1 LFSGS
6 FEQSVM
12 TQSHHIY
19 KYRKQR
25 RFKPKFRLQLIIV
38 NTSKLKLLPYSDNS
52 LNIVYNYYT
61 DTVIVK
67 SVNVDIRDNII

>member
-1 LFSGS
+1 
-6 FEQSVM
+6 M

-25 RFKPKFRLQLIIV
+25 PFKPKFRLQLIIV